1 MINFQYTK
9 DTKPSQEPMKVLS
22 RCLKSGRSNFNPT
35 NKSHRLFRLNGHL
48 KDGSVTN
55 CHFSYVR
62 ITVHQMACGGCV
74 QLIINIK
81 PTIAP
86 TYRNIMNIMFCSSYR
101 LLNLVANPY
110 CCREKLNI
118 VQTNSSEN
126 IFNSSWNFIF
136 MTKYLPVCKMIVIMG
151 E

>member
-55 CHFSYVR
+55 CHISYVR
-62 ITVHQMACGGCV
+62 ITVHLMACGGCV
-74 QLIINIK
+74 QLIIKRKTNNCTDISEHNE
-81 PTIAP
+81 
-86 TYRNIMNIMFCSSYR
+86 YYVLF
-101 LLNLVANPY
+101 LVSASQS
-110 CCREKLNI
+110 CC
-118 VQTNSSEN
+118 
-126 IFNSSWNFIF
+126 
-136 MTKYLPVCKMIVIMG
+136 
-151 E
+151 